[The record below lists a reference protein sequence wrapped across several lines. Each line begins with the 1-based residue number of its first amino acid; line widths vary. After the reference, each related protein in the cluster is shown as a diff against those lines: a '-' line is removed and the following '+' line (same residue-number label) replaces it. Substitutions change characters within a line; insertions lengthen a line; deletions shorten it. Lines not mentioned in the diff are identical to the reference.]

1 MLFSSFVY
9 NSGVSWM
16 PSYSGLAGQCLSAP
30 NLYIFSP
37 LAFLTLQRASIAL
50 AQILQPLR
58 LRNFRFHLLDQR
70 LQLLLALLTGV
81 GVDALGVFG
90 TVRPGGRIASLKEVV
105 VDLGDTASSRL
116 SCAPHD
122 RLEVGE
128 RICCRRVLRHFI
140 AQATVDLGGSF
151 AEHVA
156 GDVGVN
162 VQGGGR

>member
-81 GVDALGVFG
+81 SVDIAGVLFAIGPLGGV
-90 TVRPGGRIASLKEVV
+90 ASLEEVV
-105 VDLGDTASSRL
+105 IDLADTAGTGPAL
-116 SCAPHD
+116 AAHLG
-122 RLEVGE
+122 LEVGHS
-128 RICCRRVLRHFI
+128 RLFR
-140 AQATVDLGGSF
+140 LGWGSF
-151 AEHVA
+151 LP
-156 GDVGVN
+156 
-162 VQGGGR
+162 RL